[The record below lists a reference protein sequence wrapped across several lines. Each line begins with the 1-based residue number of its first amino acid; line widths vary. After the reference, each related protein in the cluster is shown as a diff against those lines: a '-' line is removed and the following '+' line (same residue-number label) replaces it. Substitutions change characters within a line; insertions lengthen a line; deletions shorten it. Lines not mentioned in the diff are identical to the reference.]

1 MGRVI
6 DHAAHFVD
14 GMTTEPITP
23 IVVALQAARPAE
35 AEQLCRAQLAD
46 NPDDEHVLQL
56 LAMSL
61 HFQGRLAEALAAYA
75 RLAELRPDC
84 SAYWC
89 NYGTALLESG
99 VTLEAEHAYTNAIRL
114 DQHNLMPKVQMGLLL
129 LARKDYLAARET
141 LLDAFELDKN
151 LPLTRIHAAHA
162 CCLCQDF
169 HGAADLVKPWRTW
182 LPLGDESL
190 QLELAKLLQLMGDTP
205 STAFLLEDLVARNSS
220 LLEAR
225 LLLAKVYERLN
236 DLSRSEA
243 AAQALLT
250 DRIVL
255 TDEARNDVSH
265 LFATLALRN
274 GELAKARSVLEGC
287 GPRHDSDY
295 AHYFELAETYDK
307 LGEQKLAIQ
316 ALHTAHQRQA
326 EELRIASPEYFL
338 PDSPALPAA
347 LPRVSPEA
355 YRRWPTTSGP
365 DSRGSPVFIV
375 GFPRSGTTL
384 LEQMLDA
391 HPALQSMD
399 ENPFFNRLADKLK
412 SHDKGIMDKLELL
425 QQRDCDELRKL
436 YLFMVSEKIP
446 RRWDAQLVDKN
457 PLNMLWLPLI
467 YRLFPRAKF
476 ILAVRHPC
484 DVILSCYMQ
493 NFRSSILG
501 AACANLP
508 RLACAYVSAMDYWLQ
523 AADIFQPDVLV
534 SRYEDLV
541 ADFPGHTAR
550 IAQFLGLDD
559 STPMLRFDQHARDKG
574 YIATPSYDQV
584 IEPVNRKGMNRW
596 MRYQQEFER
605 VLPTLEPMLRH
616 WGYSVEADD

>member
-1 MGRVI
+1 
-6 DHAAHFVD
+6 
-14 GMTTEPITP
+14 MTTETATLIAQ
-23 IVVALQAARPAE
+23 ALHAARPAD
-35 AEQLCRAQLAD
+35 AERLCRAQLAD
-46 NPDDEHVLQL
+46 KPNDEQVLQL
-56 LAMSL
+56 LALSL
-61 HFQGRLAEALAAYA
+61 HFQRRLAEALAAYA
-75 RLAELRPDC
+75 RLTELQPEC

-99 VTLEAEHAYTNAIRL
+99 VTPEAERAYATAIRL
-114 DQHNLMPKVQMGLLL
+114 DRDNLMPKVQLGLLL
-129 LARKDYLAARET
+129 LARKDYLTARET

-151 LPLTRIHAAHA
+151 LPLTRIHAANA

-169 HGAADLVKPWRTW
+169 HGAADLLKPWRTW
-182 LPLGDESL
+182 LPLESEPL

-205 STAFLLEDLVARNSS
+205 STAVLLENLIACNPSH
-220 LLEAR
+220 LEAR
-225 LLLAKVYERLN
+225 LLLAKVYERMNELA
-236 DLSRSEA
+236 RSETMA
-243 AAQALLT
+243 RALLEDPMVST
-250 DRIVL
+250 
-255 TDEARNDVSH
+255 EATRSDVQH

-274 GELAKARSVLEGC
+274 GDFANARSVLEQS
-287 GPRHDSDY
+287 GPRHTSDY
-295 AHYFELAETYDK
+295 THYFELAETYDK
-307 LGEQKLAIQ
+307 LGAPGQAMQ
-316 ALHTAHQRQA
+316 ALRTAHEWQVQ
-326 EELRIASPEYFL
+326 ELRIASPEFFL
-338 PDSPALPAA
+338 PECPALPAA
-347 LPRVSPEA
+347 LPLVIPEA
-355 YRRWPTTSGP
+355 YRRWPTTTAP
-365 DSRGSPVFIV
+365 DTRDSPVFIV

-391 HPALQSMD
+391 HPGLQSMD

-412 SHDKGIMDKLELL
+412 SHGEGIMDKLELL

-436 YLFMVSEKIP
+436 YLIMVSEKIP

-467 YRLFPRAKF
+467 YRLFPHAKF

-501 AACANLP
+501 ADCANLP
-508 RLACAYVSAMDYWLQ
+508 RLASAYVSAMDYWLQ
-523 AADIFQPDVLV
+523 NVGIFQPDALV

-596 MRYQQEFER
+596 TRYQQEFEL
-605 VLPTLEPMLRH
+605 VLPTLERMLQH
-616 WGYSVEADD
+616 WGYSSHPDD

>member
-1 MGRVI
+1 M
-6 DHAAHFVD
+6 
-14 GMTTEPITP
+14 
-23 IVVALQAARPAE
+23 
-35 AEQLCRAQLAD
+35 
-46 NPDDEHVLQL
+46 QL
-56 LAMSL
+56 LALSL

-75 RLAELRPDC
+75 RLTELQPEC

-99 VTLEAEHAYTNAIRL
+99 VTPEAERAYATAIRL
-114 DQHNLMPKVQMGLLL
+114 DRDNLMPKVQLGLLL

-141 LLDAFELDKN
+141 LLDAFELDKSS
-151 LPLTRIHAAHA
+151 PLTRIHAANA

-169 HGAADLVKPWRTW
+169 HGAMDLLKPWRTW
-182 LPLGDESL
+182 LPLESEPL

-205 STAFLLEDLVARNSS
+205 SSVVLLENLIARNPSH
-220 LLEAR
+220 LEAR
-225 LLLAKVYERLN
+225 LLLAKVYERTNELA
-236 DLSRSEA
+236 RSEIMARDLLEDPMVSTEA
-243 AAQALLT
+243 A
-250 DRIVL
+250 RS
-255 TDEARNDVSH
+255 DVQH

-274 GELAKARSVLEGC
+274 GDYASARSVLEQS
-287 GPRHDSDY
+287 GPRHTSDY

-307 LGEQKLAIQ
+307 LGAPGQAMQ
-316 ALHTAHQRQA
+316 ALRTAHEWQVQ
-326 EELRIASPEYFL
+326 ELRIASPEFFL
-338 PDSPALPAA
+338 PECPALPAA
-347 LPRVSPEA
+347 LPLVTPDA
-355 YRRWPTTSGP
+355 YRRWPATTAP
-365 DSRGSPVFIV
+365 EATDSPVFIV

-391 HPALQSMD
+391 HPGLQSMD
-399 ENPFFNRLADKLK
+399 ENPFFNRLADRLK
-412 SHDKGIMDKLELL
+412 SHGEGIMDRLELL

-436 YLFMVSEKIP
+436 YLIMVSEKIP
-446 RRWDAQLVDKN
+446 RRWDAQLIDKN

-508 RLACAYVSAMDYWLQ
+508 RLASAYVSAMDYWLQ
-523 AADIFQPDVLV
+523 NVSIFQPDVLV

-541 ADFPGHTAR
+541 EDFSGHTAR
-550 IAQFLGLDD
+550 IAQFLELDD
-559 STPMLRFDQHARDKG
+559 STPMLRFHQHARDKG

-596 MRYQQEFER
+596 TRYQQEFEQ
-605 VLPTLEPMLRH
+605 VLPTLERMLRH
-616 WGYSVEADD
+616 WGYSSHPGE

>member
-1 MGRVI
+1 
-6 DHAAHFVD
+6 
-14 GMTTEPITP
+14 MTTETTTL
-23 IVVALQAARPAE
+23 IVQALQAARPAD
-35 AEQLCRAQLAD
+35 AERVCRAQLAN
-46 NPDDEHVLQL
+46 NPNDEQVLQL
-56 LAMSL
+56 LALSL
-61 HFQGRLAEALAAYA
+61 HFQHRLAEALAVYA
-75 RLAELRPDC
+75 RLTELQPEC

-99 VTLEAEHAYTNAIRL
+99 VTPEAERAYATAIRL
-114 DQHNLMPKVQMGLLL
+114 DQGNLMPKVQMGLLL

-151 LPLTRIHAAHA
+151 LPLTRIHAANA

-169 HGAADLVKPWRTW
+169 HGAADLLKPWRTW
-182 LPLGDESL
+182 LPLESEPL

-205 STAFLLEDLVARNSS
+205 STAVLLEDLIARNPSH
-220 LLEAR
+220 LEAR
-225 LLLAKVYERLN
+225 LLLAKVYERMNELA
-236 DLSRSEA
+236 RSETMA
-243 AAQALLT
+243 RALLE
-250 DRIVL
+250 DPIVS
-255 TDEARNDVSH
+255 TEAARSDVQH

-274 GELAKARSVLEGC
+274 GDLANARSVLEQC
-287 GPRHDSDY
+287 GPRHTSDY

-307 LGEQKLAIQ
+307 LGAPGQAMQ
-316 ALHTAHQRQA
+316 ALRTAHEWQVQ
-326 EELRIASPEYFL
+326 ELRVASPEFFL
-338 PDSPALPAA
+338 PASPALPAA
-347 LPRVSPEA
+347 LPRVTPET
-355 YRRWPTTSGP
+355 YRRWPATKAP
-365 DSRGSPVFIV
+365 DSRDSPVFIV

-391 HPALQSMD
+391 HPGLQSMD

-412 SHDKGIMDKLELL
+412 SHDEGIMDKLELL

-436 YLFMVSEKIP
+436 YLIMVSEKIP

-457 PLNMLWLPLI
+457 PLNMLWVPLI

-501 AACANLP
+501 AACADLP
-508 RLACAYVSAMDYWLQ
+508 RLASAYVGAMDYWLQ
-523 AADIFQPDVLV
+523 NVSIFQPDVLV

-541 ADFPGHTAR
+541 EDFPGHTAR

-596 MRYQQEFER
+596 TRYQREFER

-616 WGYSVEADD
+616 WGYSSHPGE

>member
-1 MGRVI
+1 
-6 DHAAHFVD
+6 
-14 GMTTEPITP
+14 MTTETINL
-23 IVVALQAARPAE
+23 IVQALQAARPVDAE
-35 AEQLCRAQLAD
+35 RLCRAQLAD
-46 NPDDEHVLQL
+46 NPNDEQVVQL
-56 LAMSL
+56 FALSL
-61 HFQGRLAEALAAYA
+61 HFQRRLAEALAAYA
-75 RLAELRPDC
+75 RLTELQPKC

-99 VTLEAEHAYTNAIRL
+99 VTSEAERAYATAIRL
-114 DQHNLMPKVQMGLLL
+114 DQGNLMPKVQTGLLL

-151 LPLTRIHAAHA
+151 LPLTRIHAANA

-169 HGAADLVKPWRTW
+169 HGAADLLKPWRTW
-182 LPLGDESL
+182 LPLESEPL

-205 STAFLLEDLVARNSS
+205 STAVLLEDLIARNPSH
-220 LLEAR
+220 LEAR
-225 LLLAKVYERLN
+225 LLLAKVYERMNELA
-236 DLSRSEA
+236 RSETMA
-243 AAQALLT
+243 RALLE
-250 DRIVL
+250 DPIVS
-255 TDEARNDVSH
+255 TEAARSDIQH
-265 LFATLALRN
+265 LLATLALRN
-274 GELAKARSVLEGC
+274 GDLANARSVLEQC
-287 GPRHDSDY
+287 RPRHTSDY

-307 LGEQKLAIQ
+307 LGVPSQAMQ
-316 ALHTAHQRQA
+316 ALQTAHEWQVQ
-326 EELRIASPEYFL
+326 ELRIASPEFFL
-338 PDSPALPAA
+338 PESPALPAA
-347 LPRVSPEA
+347 LPRVTPEA
-355 YRRWPTTSGP
+355 YRQWPATKAP
-365 DSRGSPVFIV
+365 DSRDSPVFIV

-391 HPALQSMD
+391 HPGLQSMD

-412 SHDKGIMDKLELL
+412 SHDEGIMDKLELL

-436 YLFMVSEKIP
+436 YLIMVSEKIP

-508 RLACAYVSAMDYWLQ
+508 RLASAYVGAMDYWLQ
-523 AADIFQPDVLV
+523 NVSIFQPDVLV

-541 ADFPGHTAR
+541 EDFPGHTAR

-596 MRYQQEFER
+596 TRYQQEFER
-605 VLPTLEPMLRH
+605 VLPTLERMLRH
-616 WGYSVEADD
+616 WGYSSHPGE

>member
-1 MGRVI
+1 
-6 DHAAHFVD
+6 
-14 GMTTEPITP
+14 MTTETATL
-23 IVVALQAARPAE
+23 IVQALQAARPAD
-35 AEQLCRAQLAD
+35 AERLCRAQLAD
-46 NPDDEHVLQL
+46 NPNDEQVLQL
-56 LAMSL
+56 LALSL
-61 HFQGRLAEALAAYA
+61 HFQPRLAEALAAYA
-75 RLAELRPDC
+75 RLTELQPEC

-99 VTLEAEHAYTNAIRL
+99 LTLEAERAYATAIRL
-114 DQHNLMPKVQMGLLL
+114 DRDNLMPKVQLGLLL

-141 LLDAFELDKN
+141 LLDAFELDKGS
-151 LPLTRIHAAHA
+151 PLTRIHAANA

-169 HGAADLVKPWRTW
+169 HGAMDLLKPWRTW
-182 LPLGDESL
+182 LPLESEPL

-205 STAFLLEDLVARNSS
+205 STVVLLEDLIARNPSH
-220 LLEAR
+220 LEAR
-225 LLLAKVYERLN
+225 LLLAKVYERMNELA
-236 DLSRSEA
+236 RSEIMARDLLEDPMVSTKA
-243 AAQALLT
+243 A
-250 DRIVL
+250 RS
-255 TDEARNDVSH
+255 DVQH

-274 GELAKARSVLEGC
+274 GDYANARSVLEQS
-287 GPRHDSDY
+287 GPRHTSDY

-307 LGEQKLAIQ
+307 LGAPDQAMQ
-316 ALHTAHQRQA
+316 ALRAAHEWQVQ
-326 EELRIASPEYFL
+326 ELRIASPEFFL
-338 PDSPALPAA
+338 PESPALPAA

-355 YRRWPTTSGP
+355 YRRWPATTAP
-365 DSRGSPVFIV
+365 DAKDSPVFIV

-391 HPALQSMD
+391 HPGLQSMD
-399 ENPFFNRLADKLK
+399 ENPFFNRLADRLK
-412 SHDKGIMDKLELL
+412 SHGEGIMDKLELL

-436 YLFMVSEKIP
+436 YLIMVSEKIP

-508 RLACAYVSAMDYWLQ
+508 RLASAYVGAMDYWLQ
-523 AADIFQPDVLV
+523 TVGILQPDVLV

-541 ADFPGHTAR
+541 ADFPGHTTR

-559 STPMLRFDQHARDKG
+559 ATPMLRFDQHARDKG

-584 IEPVNRKGMNRW
+584 IEPVNRKGVNRW
-596 MRYQQEFER
+596 MRYQQEFEL
-605 VLPTLEPMLRH
+605 VLPTLEPMLRF
-616 WGYSVEADD
+616 WGYSSCPDD